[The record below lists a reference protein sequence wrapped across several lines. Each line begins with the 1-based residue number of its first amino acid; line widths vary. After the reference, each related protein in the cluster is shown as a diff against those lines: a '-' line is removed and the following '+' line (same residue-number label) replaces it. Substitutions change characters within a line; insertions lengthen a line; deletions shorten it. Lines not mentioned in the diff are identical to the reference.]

1 MKTKVISCYNGPE
14 GERAFRSFI
23 VRMDPNVV
31 SAIISASA
39 IVIVNIIANVI
50 LSARQTAVL
59 ELKIQQLEN
68 TLKRFQEIPDRVTR
82 LETQMTAVNESLR
95 EMRLS

>member
-1 MKTKVISCYNGPE
+1 MLQWTGRRKGLPVLYY
-14 GERAFRSFI
+14 
-23 VRMDPNVV
+23 VRMDPNVL

-50 LSARQTAVL
+50 LSARQTAIL

-68 TLKRFQEIPDRVTR
+68 TLKRFQDIPDRVTR
-82 LETQMTAVNESLR
+82 LETQMTTVNESLR
-95 EMRLS
+95 EMRL

>member
-23 VRMDPNVV
+23 VRMDPTIW
-31 SAIISASA
+31 SAIIAA
-39 IVIVNIIANVI
+39 CAAVIVNIISNVI

-59 ELKIQQLEN
+59 ELKIEQLEN
-68 TLKRFQEIPDRVTR
+68 TLKRFQDIPDRVTR
-82 LETQMTAVNESLR
+82 LETQMITVNESLR
-95 EMRLS
+95 ELRT

>member
-1 MKTKVISCYNGPE
+1 MLQWTGRRKGLPVLYY
-14 GERAFRSFI
+14 
-23 VRMDPNVV
+23 VRMDPNVL

-68 TLKRFQEIPDRVTR
+68 TLKRLQDIPDRVTR
-82 LETQMTAVNESLR
+82 LETQMTTVNESLR
-95 EMRLS
+95 EMRVS

>member
-1 MKTKVISCYNGPE
+1 MDRKEKGLPVLYY
-14 GERAFRSFI
+14 
-23 VRMDPNVV
+23 VRMDPNVL
-31 SAIISASA
+31 SAIISAAA

-68 TLKRFQEIPDRVTR
+68 TLKRYQDIPDRVTR
-82 LETQMTAVNESLR
+82 LETQMVTVNDSLR

>member
-1 MKTKVISCYNGPE
+1 VLQWTGRRKGLPVLYN
-14 GERAFRSFI
+14 
-23 VRMDPNVV
+23 VRMDPNVL

-50 LSARQTAVL
+50 LSVRQTAVL

-68 TLKRFQEIPDRVTR
+68 TLKRFQDIPDRVTR
-82 LETQMTAVNESLR
+82 LETQMVTVNDSLR

>member
-1 MKTKVISCYNGPE
+1 MLQWTGRRKGLPVLYY
-14 GERAFRSFI
+14 
-23 VRMDPNVV
+23 VRMDPNVL

-68 TLKRFQEIPDRVTR
+68 ALKRFQDIPDRVTR
-82 LETQMTAVNESLR
+82 LETQMTTVNESLR
-95 EMRLS
+95 EMRVS

>member
-1 MKTKVISCYNGPE
+1 MDRKEKDPSGPYY
-14 GERAFRSFI
+14 
-23 VRMDPNVV
+23 VRMDPTVL

>member
-1 MKTKVISCYNGPE
+1 MDRKEKGPS
-14 GERAFRSFI
+14 GPLF
-23 VRMDPNVV
+23 VRMDPTVL

>member
-1 MKTKVISCYNGPE
+1 MLQWTGRRKGLPVLYY
-14 GERAFRSFI
+14 

-68 TLKRFQEIPDRVTR
+68 TLKRLQDIPDRVTR
-82 LETQMTAVNESLR
+82 LETQMITVNDSLR
-95 EMRLS
+95 EMRVA

>member
-1 MKTKVISCYNGPE
+1 M
-14 GERAFRSFI
+14 
-23 VRMDPNVV
+23 

>member
-1 MKTKVISCYNGPE
+1 M
-14 GERAFRSFI
+14 
-23 VRMDPNVV
+23 

-50 LSARQTAVL
+50 LSARQTAIL

-68 TLKRFQEIPDRVTR
+68 ALKRFQDIPDRVTR
-82 LETQMTAVNESLR
+82 LETKMSAAEDAIK

>member
-1 MKTKVISCYNGPE
+1 
-14 GERAFRSFI
+14 
-23 VRMDPNVV
+23 MDPNVL

-82 LETQMTAVNESLR
+82 LETQMSAVNESLR

>member
-1 MKTKVISCYNGPE
+1 MLQWTGRRKGLPVLYN
-14 GERAFRSFI
+14 
-23 VRMDPNVV
+23 VRMDPNVL

-50 LSARQTAVL
+50 LSVRQTAVL

-68 TLKRFQEIPDRVTR
+68 TLKRFQDIPDRVTR
-82 LETQMTAVNESLR
+82 LETQMVTVNDSLR

>member
-1 MKTKVISCYNGPE
+1 MLLFFT
-14 GERAFRSFI
+14 
-23 VRMDPNVV
+23 MDPNVL

-82 LETQMTAVNESLR
+82 LETQMSAVNESLR

>member
-1 MKTKVISCYNGPE
+1 MLQWTGRRKGLPVLYY
-14 GERAFRSFI
+14 
-23 VRMDPNVV
+23 VRMDPNVL

-39 IVIVNIIANVI
+39 VVIVNIIANVI

-68 TLKRFQEIPDRVTR
+68 TLKRFQDIPDRVTR
-82 LETQMTAVNESLR
+82 LETQMTTVNESLR
-95 EMRLS
+95 ELRA

>member
-1 MKTKVISCYNGPE
+1 
-14 GERAFRSFI
+14 
-23 VRMDPNVV
+23 MDPNVL

-68 TLKRFQEIPDRVTR
+68 TLKRLQDIPDRVTR
-82 LETQMTAVNESLR
+82 LETQMTTVNESLR
-95 EMRLS
+95 EMRVS

>member
-1 MKTKVISCYNGPE
+1 
-14 GERAFRSFI
+14 
-23 VRMDPNVV
+23 MDPNVL

-39 IVIVNIIANVI
+39 IVIVNIVANVI

-82 LETQMTAVNESLR
+82 LETQMSAVNESLR

>member
-1 MKTKVISCYNGPE
+1 
-14 GERAFRSFI
+14 
-23 VRMDPNVV
+23 MDPNVL
-31 SAIISASA
+31 SAIISGSTV
-39 IVIVNIIANVI
+39 VIVNIIANVI
-50 LSARQTAVL
+50 LSVRQTAVL

>member
-1 MKTKVISCYNGPE
+1 
-14 GERAFRSFI
+14 
-23 VRMDPNVV
+23 MDPNVL

-68 TLKRFQEIPDRVTR
+68 ALKRFQDIPDRVTR
-82 LETQMTAVNESLR
+82 LETQMTAVNDSLR

>member
-1 MKTKVISCYNGPE
+1 MLQWTGRRKGLPVLYN
-14 GERAFRSFI
+14 
-23 VRMDPNVV
+23 VRMDPNVL

-68 TLKRFQEIPDRVTR
+68 TLKRFQDIPDRVTR
-82 LETQMTAVNESLR
+82 LETQMITVNDSLR
-95 EMRLS
+95 EMRLT

>member
-1 MKTKVISCYNGPE
+1 
-14 GERAFRSFI
+14 
-23 VRMDPNVV
+23 MDPTVL
-31 SAIISASA
+31 SAIIAASA
-39 IVIVNIIANVI
+39 AVIVNIISNII

-59 ELKIQQLEN
+59 ELKIEQLEA

-82 LETQMTAVNESLR
+82 LETQMSAVNESLR

>member
-1 MKTKVISCYNGPE
+1 MLQWTGRRKGLPVLYY
-14 GERAFRSFI
+14 
-23 VRMDPNVV
+23 VRMDPNVL

-50 LSARQTAVL
+50 LSTRQTAIL

-68 TLKRFQEIPDRVTR
+68 ALKRFQDIPDRVTR
-82 LETQMTAVNESLR
+82 LETQMTTVNESLR
-95 EMRLS
+95 EMRVS

>member
-1 MKTKVISCYNGPE
+1 MLQWTGRRKGLPVLYY
-14 GERAFRSFI
+14 
-23 VRMDPNVV
+23 VRMDPNVL

-50 LSARQTAVL
+50 LSARQTAIL

-68 TLKRFQEIPDRVTR
+68 TLKRFQDIPDRVTR
-82 LETQMTAVNESLR
+82 LETQMVTVNESIR
-95 EMRLS
+95 EMRVS

>member
-1 MKTKVISCYNGPE
+1 VLQWTGRRKGLPVLYN
-14 GERAFRSFI
+14 
-23 VRMDPNVV
+23 VRMDPNVL

-68 TLKRFQEIPDRVTR
+68 TLKRFQDIPDRVTR
-82 LETQMTAVNESLR
+82 LETQMITVNDSLR

>member
-1 MKTKVISCYNGPE
+1 MDRKEKGPS
-14 GERAFRSFI
+14 GPLF
-23 VRMDPNVV
+23 VRMDPTVL

-50 LSARQTAVL
+50 LSVRQTAVL

>member
-1 MKTKVISCYNGPE
+1 MDRKEKGPS
-14 GERAFRSFI
+14 GPLF

-50 LSARQTAVL
+50 LSVRQTAVL

-68 TLKRFQEIPDRVTR
+68 TLKRFQDIPDRVTR

>member
-1 MKTKVISCYNGPE
+1 
-14 GERAFRSFI
+14 
-23 VRMDPNVV
+23 MDPTVL
-31 SAIISASA
+31 SAIIAASA
-39 IVIVNIIANVI
+39 AVIVNIISNII

-82 LETQMTAVNESLR
+82 LETQMCAVNESLR